1 MTLKVSSS
9 GLIRLEL
16 IQWRVRALDR
26 IKRRVAGQIPGFPLS
41 LSDAAIYVGLIEARC
56 KTVGLLVLPASQGF
70 PSDVSDTLGLLSVLS
85 GTQGRVNYE
94 TIPLLNQGEG
104 KRATPTSLF
113 SNVQAGSYPPKPTEG
128 VNYPTELTQ
137 GEALCHDVP

>member
-56 KTVGLLVLPASQGF
+56 KRVGLLVLPASQRL

-94 TIPLLNQGEG
+94 TIPPLNQGEE
-104 KRATPTSLF
+104 KRVGPTSLF
-113 SNVQAGSYPPKPTEG
+113 SNPHEENNPTKPTEG
-128 VNYPTELTQ
+128 VNYPTEPTQ
-137 GEALCHDVP
+137 GDA